1 MSRCHHCPCDGGDEA
16 EEKGGSDH
24 GGGSGGG
31 GLIGL
36 IGLEVY
42 KSLRRTSLTL
52 IPFVDKLDYSC
63 IHNI

>member
-1 MSRCHHCPCDGGDEA
+1 MSRCHRCPCDGGDEA
-16 EEKGGSDH
+16 QKEGGSDH

-36 IGLEVY
+36 IGLEFR
-42 KSLRRTSLTL
+42 SLRRTGLTL